1 MAILH
6 SCCLWR
12 TVRKGSYASV
22 IYTFFYFGISCITL
36 SVFAHDERKFLKG
49 EVDRPSGESFLE
61 KESISTV
68 TVIFNMLLLAFAS
81 LGVLSSLLVIVGLR
95 MNMRAFLLP
104 WIFVMIADL
113 LVECAHFVYLSA
125 SQALQFEPVTA
136 MLFTVDFF
144 IMCLNIYCLLCVISQ
159 YQEYKAGRGGADD
172 DSYVSSVN
180 IQYSPPAA
188 TCLPPG
194 KSILSPIMCPH
205 TNCTLI
211 PEETQINGSA
221 LGVAP
226 TMTQQVKSPSTF
238 GRQNSLL
245 LKKHVKFNHGD
256 KAKVVCCSGVI
267 HPENIL
273 PAKAENGAHR
283 MNSGHHNHMIEA
295 LPEYS
300 EEILSWKEQQQ
311 QQKTAKHYNL
321 PEK

>member
-1 MAILH
+1 
-6 SCCLWR
+6 
-12 TVRKGSYASV
+12 
-22 IYTFFYFGISCITL
+22 
-36 SVFAHDERKFLKG
+36 
-49 EVDRPSGESFLE
+49 
-61 KESISTV
+61 
-68 TVIFNMLLLAFAS
+68 MLLLAFAS

-125 SQALQFEPVTA
+125 SQA
-136 MLFTVDFF
+136 
-144 IMCLNIYCLLCVISQ
+144 IYCLLCVISQ

-172 DSYVSSVN
+172 DSYISSVN

-194 KSILSPIMCPH
+194 KSILSPMMCPH

-245 LKKHVKFNHGD
+245 LKKHDKFNHGD

-273 PAKAENGAHR
+273 PAKTENGAHR
-283 MNSGHHNHMIEA
+283 INNGHHNHMIEA
-295 LPEYS
+295 LPG
-300 EEILSWKEQQQ
+300 K
-311 QQKTAKHYNL
+311 
-321 PEK
+321 